1 MNTDGLISVGERI
14 EHARILYDRALLNGD
29 PGALEEADGGR
40 SASCPDVAGNL
51 VGLTYIAAGQGRRD
65 DALALIEEAAV
76 ITKATGARGILRQVD
91 EARASL

>member
-40 SASCPDVAGNL
+40 SASCPAWPGTWSGSPTSLPVRVA
-51 VGLTYIAAGQGRRD
+51 
-65 DALALIEEAAV
+65 
-76 ITKATGARGILRQVD
+76 ATTRWR
-91 EARASL
+91 